1 MTKYIVTVETDGTYR
16 WYNES
21 NQLHRTDGP
30 AMEYHGDKYWY
41 QNGKRH
47 RTDGAAVEYA
57 DGDKYWYQNGQLHR
71 TDGPAVEHH
80 GNKHWHQNG
89 QLHRT
94 DGPAVEYAD
103 GTKCWCIEGKY
114 MTEAEFL
121 KRTKAKAPC
130 EGRTVEVDGV
140 RYKLVAV

>member
-1 MTKYIVTVETDGTYR
+1 MTKYIVTVETDGIYR

-30 AMEYHGDKYWY
+30 AVESDWGPKYWY
-41 QNGKRH
+41 QN
-47 RTDGAAVEYA
+47 D
-57 DGDKYWYQNGQLHR
+57 
-71 TDGPAVEHH
+71 
-80 GNKHWHQNG
+80 

-94 DGPAVEYAD
+94 DGPAVEYPN
-103 GTKCWCIEGKY
+103 GTKYWYQNGQRHRTDGPAIEGLNGTKFWY
-114 MTEAEFL
+114 IEDKELTEAEFL

>member
-1 MTKYIVTVETDGTYR
+1 MTKYIVTVDSSGDRR
-16 WYNES
+16 WYNEF
-21 NQLHRTDGP
+21 D
-30 AMEYHGDKYWY
+30 
-41 QNGKRH
+41 
-47 RTDGAAVEYA
+47 
-57 DGDKYWYQNGQLHR
+57 
-71 TDGPAVEHH
+71 
-80 GNKHWHQNG
+80 

-103 GTKCWCIEGKY
+103 GTKIWYQNDKRHRTDGPAAEYADGTKRWYLNGKRHRDDGPAIEYVNGNKFWFIEDREL
-114 MTEAEFL
+114 TEAEFL